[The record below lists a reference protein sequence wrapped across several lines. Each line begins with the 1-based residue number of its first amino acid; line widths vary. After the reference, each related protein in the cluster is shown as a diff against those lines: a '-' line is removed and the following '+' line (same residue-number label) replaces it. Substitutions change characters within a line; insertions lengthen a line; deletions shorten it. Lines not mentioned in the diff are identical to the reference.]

1 MPPWSPLLG
10 HLLSAGKMFDRLP
23 ADGHSCYMLRMLS
36 LDFPD
41 GAYYLDVWPM
51 QEPILVVT
59 DPDMSYTVE
68 THPVVGVTKPRTLQG
83 WFHPISGG
91 PAQSD
96 LNGAPWRYLHDL
108 FAPAFS
114 STNVNAMA
122 PVIVDRIE
130 IFRDILRRRAAAA
143 DRFELEPA
151 VLSLI
156 NDMICETL
164 LGMESDVQRRG
175 HPLTDAMIHQLSL
188 KFTEYNPANALAF
201 LNPLTRYHLW
211 NNSRILDAGMKAQL
225 RRRFAAYLANH
236 PGQEARVFKPL
247 IDIAV
252 EDYLAR
258 PENANKASTLTLD
271 RDFLDLMAR
280 NMRQAFFVGYD
291 STASALIFCYHLLWR
306 HPDVLA
312 RVRAEHD
319 AVFGPAIDSVPGQI
333 VERPHTLNALPYTT
347 AVIKEAMRLFP
358 VANGIRQGSPDL
370 ELVSASGQRYPTAGF
385 QVVVSHYANHMNPR
399 AWPRPEAFL
408 PERWLVERG
417 HELYPPPKA
426 WRPFAHGP
434 RACPGQQQVMTVIK
448 AVLACT
454 VREFDI
460 RDAYDEIDAA
470 AGKKPQDLSG
480 VAGYRPYMVDAG
492 AAHPTGRYPC
502 RVTLSGYKPTR
513 S

>member
-1 MPPWSPLLG
+1 
-10 HLLSAGKMFDRLP
+10 MFDRLP

-114 STNVNAMA
+114 SANVNAMA

-225 RRRFAAYLANH
+225 RRRFAAYLADR

-258 PENANKASTLTLD
+258 PENTNKAGTPTLD

-306 HPDVLA
+306 HPDALA

-333 VERPHTLNALPYTT
+333 VERPHALNALPYTT

-426 WRPFAHGP
+426 SR
-434 RACPGQQQVMTVIK
+434 
-448 AVLACT
+448 
-454 VREFDI
+454 
-460 RDAYDEIDAA
+460 AA
-470 AGKKPQDLSG
+470 ASHDGDQG
-480 VAGYRPYMVDAG
+480 RAGLYG
-492 AAHPTGRYPC
+492 A
-502 RVTLSGYKPTR
+502 RV
-513 S
+513 